1 MPFFVQKRQQ
11 NQNTQ
16 KNPNKVPP
24 QMDPK
29 LTPMNSQPT
38 HKAQQ
43 TNSLQHHHKKK
54 ASTKI
59 NIVTA
64 FNTKMTCKTA
74 NKTHLSD

>member
-1 MPFFVQKRQQ
+1 MPFFVQKRQK
-11 NQNTQ
+11 NQNTL
-16 KNPNKVPP
+16 KNRNILPP
-24 QMDPK
+24 KMNPK

-64 FNTKMTCKTA
+64 FKTKMT
-74 NKTHLSD
+74 